1 MENKQIWNRLF
12 KTDPKFTKPITGKTY
27 KGTSPD
33 PYYVISRM
41 TDEFGPCGTGWGV
54 EILDDKVVEVEQQK
68 AGMHYCRIS
77 LWYLAGEKRGAVQA
91 FGGTQLYYTSSQGKF
106 IFDDDAPK
114 KSMTDAMVKAA
125 SMIGM
130 CGDIF
135 MGLYDDAKYINGL
148 KEEFSKKPEPQKLTQ
163 LQQAGLDAILTAL
176 RAKNKQQAQ
185 DHAAALSEEDWN
197 VVWAAMPP
205 AAQKAY
211 SQTQEQK

>member
-1 MENKQIWNRLF
+1 MSNKKIWDSLF

-27 KGTSPD
+27 SGTSPD

-41 TDEFGPCGTGWGV
+41 TDEFGPCGDGWGV
-54 EILDDKVVEVEQQK
+54 EILDDKIVEVPQEK
-68 AGMHYCRIS
+68 AGLHYCRIS
-77 LWYLAGEKRGAVQA
+77 LWYMNGNKKCSVQA
-91 FGGTQLYYTSSQGKF
+91 FGGTQLYYTSSKGKF

-148 KEEFSKKPEPQKLTQ
+148 KEEFRKQDSRNLTQ
-163 LQQAGLDAILTAL
+163 LQQTGLEAILTAL
-176 RAKNKQQAQ
+176 RAKNLAQAQ
-185 DHAAALSEEDWN
+185 DHAAALSDEDWG

-211 SQTQEQK
+211 SQPQD